1 MGHATRPT
9 DLTFTASSGVGGA
22 STDSTVLPDGRFL
35 CRQSPFHQQTYLQGR
50 TSAAGMSDVPLD
62 DPTSRMPTGHMV

>member
-35 CRQSPFHQQTYLQGR
+35 CRQSPFHQQT
-50 TSAAGMSDVPLD
+50 SGMSDVPLD